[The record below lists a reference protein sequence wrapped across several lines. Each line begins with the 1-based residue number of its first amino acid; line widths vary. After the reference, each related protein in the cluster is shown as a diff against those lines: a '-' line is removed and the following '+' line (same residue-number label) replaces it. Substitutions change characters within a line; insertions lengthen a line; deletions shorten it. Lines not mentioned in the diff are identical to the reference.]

1 MKAPQFDATTAP
13 GTGETAMLLPSRNAA
28 PDRSSRPTIAGD
40 DMATFGT
47 SSNVVCPNRS
57 DIPAIAR
64 LAALDPAVQAWAKWL
79 IADVPRREQIVP
91 RLCMVL
97 VEHALRCGQVDMIAD
112 RAAAIWLDRTTTPS
126 APSGLVPRLAAL
138 CGPDAAAVR
147 SRLDLARTRLPTT
160 THLYLAVLAADG
172 GDAAALLAHRNLRL
186 DRVGVT
192 AYARA
197 SNLADLELLTA
208 AGYEPDERYRLPAGP
223 DVWSMRRLP
232 CGLRSKPSRLWPPDI
247 G

>member
-1 MKAPQFDATTAP
+1 
-13 GTGETAMLLPSRNAA
+13 
-28 PDRSSRPTIAGD
+28 
-40 DMATFGT
+40 MATIVT
-47 SSNVVCPNRS
+47 SGHVVSPNRS
-57 DIPAIAR
+57 DIPAVAG
-64 LAALDPAVQAWAKWL
+64 LAARDPAVQAWATWL
-79 IADVPRREQIVP
+79 IADLHRREQILP

-97 VEHALRCGQVDMIAD
+97 VEHALRYGHVDIIAD
-112 RAAAIWLDRTTTPS
+112 RATAIWLDRTTTPA
-126 APSGLVPRLAAL
+126 APSGLVQRLAAL

-147 SRLDLARTRLPTT
+147 VRLDLALTRLPATP
-160 THLYLAVLAADG
+160 HLYLAVLAADG

-197 SNLADLELLTA
+197 SNLADLDLLTA
-208 AGYEPDERYRLPAGP
+208 SGYRPDERYRLPAGP

-232 CGLRSKPSRLWPPDI
+232 AGQSGDPFRSWPPDI